1 MQERMKRSYYLPA
14 DVTNLIDQVH
24 MIDQRTKSDIVAD
37 SVRAVCLMRLA
48 IPELLK
54 SLDTIETEVKERKR

>member
-1 MQERMKRSYYLPA
+1 MQERVKRSYSLPS

-24 MIDQRTKSDIVAD
+24 MIDQKTKSDIVAE

-48 IPELLK
+48 IPEFLK
-54 SLDTIETEVKERKR
+54 SLDNIELEVKGRKR